1 LSEKLDSKPL
11 HKTFLDLYQVSKPGH
26 AYYSICV
33 LNPWRNFM
41 NDMTALQ
48 KDKLMGDLRV
58 VISDAEALLKMT
70 ADEMSEGALDIRS
83 RVKSRLDQAKLD
95 LIHLQET
102 AVAKAKAAGHAAD
115 EFVHESPW
123 KSIGIAAGAG
133 LVIGLL
139 IGRR

>member
-1 LSEKLDSKPL
+1 
-11 HKTFLDLYQVSKPGH
+11 
-26 AYYSICV
+26 
-33 LNPWRNFM
+33 M
-41 NDMTALQ
+41 NDMTAIQ

-102 AVAKAKAAGHAAD
+102 AVAKAKAAGLAAD

>member
-1 LSEKLDSKPL
+1 
-11 HKTFLDLYQVSKPGH
+11 
-26 AYYSICV
+26 
-33 LNPWRNFM
+33 M
-41 NDMTALQ
+41 NDMSVLQ
-48 KDKLMGDLRV
+48 KDKLMADLRV

-70 ADEMSEGALDIRS
+70 ADEMSESAVDIRS
-83 RVKSRLDQAKLD
+83 RVKNRLDQAKVD

-123 KSIGIAAGAG
+123 KSIGIASGVG